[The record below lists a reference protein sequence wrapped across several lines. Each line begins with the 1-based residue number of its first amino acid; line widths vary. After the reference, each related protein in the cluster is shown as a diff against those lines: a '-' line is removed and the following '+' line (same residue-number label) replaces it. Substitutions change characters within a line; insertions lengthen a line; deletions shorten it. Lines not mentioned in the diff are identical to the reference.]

1 MVEYSSL
8 AERNFYRNTK
18 TDECY
23 WSMPPQVKFYIP
35 PKLEDKVSF

>member
-1 MVEYSSL
+1 VVEYSSL